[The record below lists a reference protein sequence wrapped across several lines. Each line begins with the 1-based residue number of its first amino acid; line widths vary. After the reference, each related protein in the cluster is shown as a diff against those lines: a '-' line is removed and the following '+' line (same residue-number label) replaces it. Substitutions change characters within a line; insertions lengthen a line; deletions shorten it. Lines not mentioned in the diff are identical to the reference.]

1 MSMLASIAG
10 VQTAQAEYTLSF
22 GSGKLPS
29 DVVSQ
34 NPGTVPSSNGYKRG
48 WTTTGWT
55 VERFGDKGY
64 VGLCPTYYEGDT
76 ETESCSSLTLP
87 EVVVGENDYLIWES
101 RAMYPARH
109 ETYRIDITE
118 GMTEAF
124 TTLGEYEDDGN
135 WTTRML
141 SLSRYAGKSVTI
153 TITCTSKGGYML
165 MLSSLML
172 GTPEK
177 LNLVTTDLTTRF
189 LSADDI
195 ADGTA
200 TVTLSVLNAG
210 KTIDSGSLVCLVNLN
225 DAASIAI
232 DTPWATGE
240 TREVTFDLPAEVD
253 KKIEYIVTYR
263 DSEGNETDLAE
274 DAIFPSTFART
285 LMVDKLTGMWCTN
298 CPTGVLEVEKMEK
311 RFGKNVVFVE
321 THTKG
326 TSTDVLDNND
336 YFLNFNSYYVPCLML
351 NRVSASKGSSSSYF
365 KLYYDTPTEFLIKL
379 TNVTAA
385 NSNTISV
392 AAEVT
397 SAKDLDNSDGRYRI
411 GYVVTSDFYVPGN
424 RNYFQI
430 NGCNSPKDEQFYY
443 LPNPIYND
451 LVEFH
456 NASLTC
462 KTAFDG
468 MEGSIPDQLTA
479 YQPAAYSWEIS
490 RPELLQDIN
499 DGKVVV
505 FILDTQ
511 TGEVQNAATAMVG
524 EVSGVNDILND
535 TITESHAKGIY
546 NMQGIRLDVEPSQLP
561 AGLYIIDGKKIV
573 K

>member
-1 MSMLASIAG
+1 
-10 VQTAQAEYTLSF
+10 
-22 GSGKLPS
+22 
-29 DVVSQ
+29 
-34 NPGTVPSSNGYKRG
+34 
-48 WTTTGWT
+48 
-55 VERFGDKGY
+55 
-64 VGLCPTYYEGDT
+64 
-76 ETESCSSLTLP
+76 
-87 EVVVGENDYLIWES
+87 
-101 RAMYPARH
+101 
-109 ETYRIDITE
+109 
-118 GMTEAF
+118 
-124 TTLGEYEDDGN
+124 
-135 WTTRML
+135 
-141 SLSRYAGKSVTI
+141 
-153 TITCTSKGGYML
+153 
-165 MLSSLML
+165 
-172 GTPEK
+172 
-177 LNLVTTDLTTRF
+177 
-189 LSADDI
+189 
-195 ADGTA
+195 
-200 TVTLSVLNAG
+200 
-210 KTIDSGSLVCLVNLN
+210 
-225 DAASIAI
+225 
-232 DTPWATGE
+232 
-240 TREVTFDLPAEVD
+240 
-253 KKIEYIVTYR
+253 
-263 DSEGNETDLAE
+263 
-274 DAIFPSTFART
+274 
-285 LMVDKLTGMWCTN
+285 
-298 CPTGVLEVEKMEK
+298 
-311 RFGKNVVFVE
+311 
-321 THTKG
+321 
-326 TSTDVLDNND
+326 
-336 YFLNFNSYYVPCLML
+336 ML

-462 KTAFDG
+462 ETAFDG
-468 MEGSIPDQLTA
+468 MEGSIPNQLTA
-479 YQPAAYSWEIS
+479 YQPATYSWEIS

-511 TGEVQNAATAMVG
+511 TGEVQNAATAKVG
-524 EVSGVNDILND
+524 EVSGVKDILND